1 MEIIPDGTEKTEITE
16 ELPQGM
22 ERRLVLRL
30 LAHWRTLCN
39 DRDYPSFF
47 EVDPSAIPDM
57 WENCFVLEIF
67 GDGDEPR
74 FRAMGEKLATY
85 VDFSLI
91 DQPLSAAPEKSL
103 PGVAVSFLEEVLRKG
118 VPISRG
124 DEFLKD
130 DGTKVLY
137 RSILLPVSDDG
148 TTISGI
154 LGAVN
159 CREVFEDQAPIEPR

>member
-1 MEIIPDGTEKTEITE
+1 MKYVPDGTTQTEITE

-47 EVDPSAIPDM
+47 EVDPAAIPQM
-57 WENCFVLEIF
+57 WDDCFVLEIF
-67 GDGDEPR
+67 EDGDEPR
-74 FRAMGEKLATY
+74 YRAMGETLSTY
-85 VDFSLI
+85 VDSPLI
-91 DQPLSAAPEKSL
+91 DLPISMAPDNSL
-103 PGVAVSFLEEVLRKG
+103 PGVAVSFLDEVLKKG

-124 DEFLKD
+124 DEFYKD
-130 DGTKVLY
+130 DGTKVLF

-148 TTISGI
+148 VTISGI

-159 CREVFEDQAPIEPR
+159 CREVLEG

>member
-1 MEIIPDGTEKTEITE
+1 
-16 ELPQGM
+16 M

-30 LAHWRTLCN
+30 LAHWRTLCD

-47 EVDPSAIPDM
+47 DLDPAAIPDM
-57 WENCFVLEIF
+57 WRNCFVLEIF
-67 GDGDEPR
+67 EDDSEPR
-74 FRAMGEKLATY
+74 FRAAGEALAAQ

-91 DQPLSAAPEKSL
+91 DQPISVVPENTL
-103 PGVAVSFLEEVLRKG
+103 PGVATSFLDEVLSKG

-124 DEFLKD
+124 DEFFKD

-137 RSILLPVSDDG
+137 RSILLPMSDDG
-148 TTISGI
+148 ETINGI

-159 CREVFEDQAPIEPR
+159 CREILED